1 MQKRIGRLWVVGIF
15 GFSAAAIAQTLPSS
29 TVGTR
34 FDGTYA
40 FVSSSKVNETYTSHI
55 TEHLQRCLDRSPPR
69 PLVIVNGHA
78 RLFRYGG
85 TVGAQGE
92 LLMQRDPEP
101 WGRGAGSSVGVEVII
116 SGRIDN
122 DGTVRAR
129 QTGYYC
135 SYDLIWRKMPK

>member
-1 MQKRIGRLWVVGIF
+1 MQKKLEWLWVVAVL
-15 GFSAAAIAQTLPSS
+15 GFSAAAIAQTPPAS
-29 TVGTR
+29 TAVTK

-40 FVSSSKVNETYTSHI
+40 FGSSAKVNETYTTIGAEHI
-55 TEHLQRCLDRSPPR
+55 VRCGNRSPPR
-69 PLVIVNGHA
+69 PLVIVNGQA
-78 RLFRYGG
+78 RLLRYGG

-101 WGRGAGSSVGVEVII
+101 VGRCGGCSAGVEVII

-122 DGTVRAR
+122 DGAVRAR

-135 SYDLIWRKMPK
+135 SYDLIWRKVSK

>member
-1 MQKRIGRLWVVGIF
+1 MRLRARRTGKVGMGRRQCKSGLAVWVVGIF

-34 FDGTYA
+34 FDGTYV

-55 TEHLQRCLDRSPPR
+55 TEHIQRCLDRSPPR

-78 RLFRYGG
+78 RLLRYGG

-92 LLMQRDPEP
+92 FLMQRDPEP
-101 WGRGAGSSVGVEVII
+101 WGRGPAHRSVL
-116 SGRIDN
+116 R
-122 DGTVRAR
+122 
-129 QTGYYC
+129 
-135 SYDLIWRKMPK
+135 